1 METQYSN
8 EDLQKLIDGYFIK
21 YLSIN
26 LHPHK
31 CDLYKKILELID
43 VQIARAKGVTDIS
56 DLFSGH
62 SYAIYPKAD

>member
-8 EDLQKLIDGYFIK
+8 EDLQKLIDGYFMK
-21 YLSIN
+21 YHGIN

-31 CDLYKKILELID
+31 CELYKKILELID

-56 DLFSGH
+56 SLLCGC